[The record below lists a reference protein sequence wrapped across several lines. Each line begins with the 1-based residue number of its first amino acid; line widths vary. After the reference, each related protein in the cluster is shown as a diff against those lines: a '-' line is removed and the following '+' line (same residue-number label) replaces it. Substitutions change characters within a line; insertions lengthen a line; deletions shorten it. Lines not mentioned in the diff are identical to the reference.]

1 MSESDVN
8 AILVAFTDFKA
19 TVTTKLDTIAS
30 DNTRGEGVHQ
40 DHELRI
46 RALESKQSEGI
57 GVWKVLTA
65 GGLVGG
71 GAVGVLAIVLRSLG
85 A

>member
-19 TVTTKLDTIAS
+19 TVTTKLDTIAN

-46 RALESKQSEGI
+46 RALEAVRWKIAGWSAAI
-57 GVWKVLTA
+57 GAIGGGGVATA
-65 GGLVGG
+65 LSQLVGG
-71 GAVGVLAIVLRSLG
+71 
-85 A
+85 